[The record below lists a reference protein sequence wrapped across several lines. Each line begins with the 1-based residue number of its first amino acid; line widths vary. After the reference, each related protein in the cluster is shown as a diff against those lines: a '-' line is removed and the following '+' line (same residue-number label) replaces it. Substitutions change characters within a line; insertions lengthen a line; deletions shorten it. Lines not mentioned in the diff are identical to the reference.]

1 MRLYRLLSFKLF
13 LLVFFVLTILS
24 VGFSLYYI
32 RIESQQYQVLL
43 RQCAQRSAAIVAAS
57 TRNAMLANHKEDT
70 YAIIDAIARQKAI
83 SKIYLMD
90 KTGKIV
96 YSTIPAEIGIQL
108 KPKDRDCQTCH
119 KGDGINRTAEN
130 MDVNLFNIQ
139 QTSSGSRELHYIEPI
154 VNETSCYTAAC
165 HAHHE
170 NQAYL
175 GILTMTMPL
184 KVLDE
189 EVAENRQKLVTTSI
203 AITLVLGLVVGGSL
217 WFFVHIPVQRLIQ
230 GTREVSAGNLDYTIT
245 YPVKDEIGILAGSF
259 NLMTR
264 DLKQA
269 KEEITTWSNQLE
281 ERVKQKTDEL
291 ERTQQ
296 RNLQIE
302 KMASLGQLSAT
313 VAHELN
319 NPMAGIL
326 TYSKLIQK
334 KIQKDTLTPEEK
346 QQVIKYL
353 KMIEGESQRSGE
365 IVKNMLLFSR
375 QEAVDKQPRN
385 LNQIIEGSVE
395 LIQHHLKLNNIEL
408 KMNLQSDLPQVKLD
422 ENQIKQALLALYVNA
437 VEAMEDS
444 GILTVRSQ
452 WRKADR
458 VVSIY
463 ISDNGHGI
471 PEKVR
476 EQIFEPFFTTKNAV
490 KGVGLGLSAVYAI
503 VQKHNGDIAF
513 ESEIDKGTTFR
524 IDFPLEPPPEKS

>member
-1 MRLYRLLSFKLF
+1 
-13 LLVFFVLTILS
+13 
-24 VGFSLYYI
+24 
-32 RIESQQYQVLL
+32 
-43 RQCAQRSAAIVAAS
+43 
-57 TRNAMLANHKEDT
+57 
-70 YAIIDAIARQKAI
+70 
-83 SKIYLMD
+83 
-90 KTGKIV
+90 
-96 YSTIPAEIGIQL
+96 
-108 KPKDRDCQTCH
+108 
-119 KGDGINRTAEN
+119 
-130 MDVNLFNIQ
+130 
-139 QTSSGSRELHYIEPI
+139 
-154 VNETSCYTAAC
+154 
-165 HAHHE
+165 
-170 NQAYL
+170 
-175 GILTMTMPL
+175 MTMPL

-269 KEEITTWSNQLE
+269 KEEITTRSNQLE